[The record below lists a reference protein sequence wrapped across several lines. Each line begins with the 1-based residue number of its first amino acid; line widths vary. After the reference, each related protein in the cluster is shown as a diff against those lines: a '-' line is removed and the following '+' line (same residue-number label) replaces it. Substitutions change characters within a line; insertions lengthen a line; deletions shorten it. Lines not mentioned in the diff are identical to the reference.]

1 VRVHRRPEG
10 AERREDA
17 DRVVSRGTHQDVE
30 VARRSGD
37 AVEGHGV
44 RSDDEELGARLGQ
57 GAQHVDE
64 VRGEPGQALHR
75 ADRMTRP
82 GAELRS

>member
-1 VRVHRRPEG
+1 MNG
-10 AERREDA
+10 
-17 DRVVSRGTHQDVE
+17 
-30 VARRSGD
+30 
-37 AVEGHGV
+37 GHGV

-64 VRGEPGQALHR
+64 VRGEPGHALHR
-75 ADRMTRP
+75 ADRITRP